1 MKQKISKQ
9 FAILKAKKYG
19 IDFEKDVYQISISDK
34 SFMADL
40 AKETGYKKSASSCL
54 STGSAFFVHLKKY
67 I

>member
-1 MKQKISKQ
+1 MKRISKTE
-9 FAILKAKKYG
+9 AIARAKAEG

-40 AKETGYKKSASSCL
+40 AKEAGYKKSASSCL